1 MTKINFKTHTQTQRE
16 EHLELSTGDGA
27 KRTLLI
33 GFDSTNNAHVVVSVD
48 PDGNLQTAP
57 AQLEELPFI
66 SEDTS
71 FVSGDSP
78 ATLDIN
84 TFLGRDAFFWEI
96 INDGPGSFTIA
107 LSNDGSIFGDEATVN
122 QQEIYRLPNISVDSI
137 RITHVSDSAYRVRA
151 I

>member
-1 MTKINFKTHTQTQRE
+1 MADHRTAEQIERE
-16 EHLELSTGDGA
+16 QHVDLTTGDGA
-27 KRTLLI
+27 ERALII
-33 GFDSTNNAHVVVSVD
+33 GFDGTSHVVIKVD
-48 PDGNLQTAP
+48 PDGNLKTVP

-66 SEDTS
+66 SEDTD

-84 TFLGRDAFFWEI
+84 TFLGRNCFFWEI
-96 INDGPGSFTIA
+96 INDGPGSFTVA
-107 LSNDGSIFGDEATVN
+107 LSNNGSSFGNEATVK

-137 RITHVSDSAYRVRA
+137 RITHISDSAYRVRA